1 MMVKT
6 IDDSVDN
13 VIKMSGVILSTL
25 RNKTAA
31 KVDTIYPHLADIM
44 LTNFYKIHLRFFI
57 SIIVLKEREN
67 KIKEISSTKLNLASK
82 WREKITQKL
91 SLM

>member
-1 MMVKT
+1 MIVMMVKT

-25 RNKTAA
+25 RNKTAV

-44 LTNFYKIHLRFFI
+44 LTNFYKNSSQVFHFNN
-57 SIIVLKEREN
+57 SSER
-67 KIKEISSTKLNLASK
+67 KRK
-82 WREKITQKL
+82 
-91 SLM
+91 